1 MATLDLSSGPTT
13 TEEVVVKPLFTGKLS
28 WPAPV
33 MQCLEIVATLEMT
46 AKDKTDSEKLET
58 LQSFLKKELSSS
70 EISEEE
76 KTAAT
81 RFVDET
87 LPHVVL
93 AVLAVSKG
101 QVSLKVVEAVK
112 EKVTEA
118 VKEKVAELAEPAAAA
133 LATAEGKLAQVV
145 GAAKVEEWKK
155 EVVAAVPASCWG
167 CFPKQVKTTI
177 VPPPTSTASTVSV

>member
-101 QVSLKVVEAVK
+101 QVSLKAV
-112 EKVTEA
+112 EA

-177 VPPPTSTASTVSV
+177 VPPPTSTESTVSV

>member
-1 MATLDLSSGPTT
+1 MSSDLSNNTVSVAEPVAVV
-13 TEEVVVKPLFTGKLS
+13 EESLFTGKLS

-33 MQCLEIVATLEMT
+33 MQCLEIVAKLELT
-46 AKDKTDSEKLET
+46 VKDKTDAEKLAM
-58 LQSFLKKELSSS
+58 LQTFLKKELSSS

-76 KTAAT
+76 KTVAT
-81 RFVDET
+81 RFVDDA

-112 EKVTEA
+112 EKV
-118 VKEKVAELAEPAAAA
+118 AELAAPAAAA
-133 LATAEGKLAQVV
+133 AEAGLATIEEKLAQVV

-155 EVVAAVPASCWG
+155 EVVAVVPASWWG
-167 CFPKQVKTTI
+167 CWPKQVKTTI
-177 VPPPTSTASTVSV
+177 VPPPTPTVSTVSV